1 MLFLPYESLG
11 HPGVCDFFESA
22 TFQRR
27 ANDGRLGQLKTQMG
41 DPKGRYSFR
50 AGGVGSGQSRV
61 WRMDENLR
69 AAYDLRMALV
79 RILIDGYN
87 LLHAWQRF
95 QASGETPSAGLR
107 HLGPALATGQPR
119 HFEAARDQLIRCLT
133 HYQDAV
139 GTPITIFFDGAGR
152 RERARPEDSSHPVE
166 VLFSGN
172 GQTAD
177 QMIERAAH
185 RFAAWGE
192 VLAVTDDIAER
203 DTVIALGGFASSC
216 RQFIQQVN
224 DTLGEQA
231 GDIRH
236 HNLRERNCYQR
247 TR

>member
-1 MLFLPYESLG
+1 
-11 HPGVCDFFESA
+11 
-22 TFQRR
+22 
-27 ANDGRLGQLKTQMG
+27 
-41 DPKGRYSFR
+41 
-50 AGGVGSGQSRV
+50 
-61 WRMDENLR
+61 MDENPR
-69 AAYDLRMALV
+69 AAYALAMALV

-95 QASGETPSAGLR
+95 QESGDASSGGSR
-107 HLGPALATGQPR
+107 HRWPVLAPGQPR
-119 HFEAARDQLIRCLT
+119 RSEAARDQLIRHLA
-133 HYQDAV
+133 HYQNAV
-139 GTPITIFFDGAGR
+139 GTPVTVFFDGAGR
-152 RERARPEDSSHPVE
+152 RGPARPHDSSHAVE

-185 RFAAWGE
+185 RFTAWGE
-192 VLAVTDDIAER
+192 VLAVTDDVAER

-231 GDIRH
+231 ADIRH
-236 HNLRERNCYQR
+236 HNLRERNRYHR